1 MKQVINKEQYLRYLP
16 LAGLFTTKRTREI
29 LSVNP
34 TIDNERK
41 DAENSVITIYNYNS
55 EQVEE
60 KKETDFQEINN
71 WKNKTGIT
79 WINIDGLKKSEIE
92 AVCASF
98 SVHYLITED
107 ILSIGQRP
115 KADETEG
122 VLYCLLNML
131 YYNDTKHQVEAEQ
144 ISIVL
149 GKDFLISFQ
158 EDAIRDVFNP
168 IRTRLKSSRSQIRQR
183 PADYL
188 LYSMIDLIV
197 DNYFVVM
204 EKLGEE
210 IELLEEEVTRRS
222 NKRSLAKINQLRKEL
237 IVLKRNIGPVRD
249 LVSSIIRSESELLDD
264 KTVKYFKD
272 VHDHISQ
279 AYDLS
284 DNYRDVMMTIQDLYL
299 SNVNLKMN
307 EAMKIMAVVTSLLAP
322 ATVIGGIFG
331 MNFKIIP
338 LTESQNGFYITIAI
352 MIIIPLLMI
361 SWFRRKG
368 LL

>member
-1 MKQVINKEQYLRYLP
+1 MKKIINTEQYLKYLP
-16 LAGLFTTKRTREI
+16 LSGFFTTKRTREI

-34 TIDNERK
+34 TTEKERK
-41 DAENSVITIYNYNS
+41 EADKTEITIFNYS
-55 EQVEE
+55 TEQIEE
-60 KKETDFQEINN
+60 KKAINN
-71 WKNKTGIT
+71 DNISEWKSKSGIT
-79 WINIDGLKKSEIE
+79 WINIDGLKKTEVEKICSD
-92 AVCASF
+92 F
-98 SVHYLITED
+98 SIHILIAED
-107 ILSIGQRP
+107 ILSVGQRP

-131 YYNDTKHQVEAEQ
+131 YYNELKQQVETEQ

-149 GKDFLISFQ
+149 GKTFLISFQ

-168 IRTRLKSSRSQIRQR
+168 IRARLKSTRSQIRQR

-188 LYSMIDLIV
+188 LYSMVDIIV

-204 EKLGEE
+204 EKIGEQ
-210 IELLEEEVTRRS
+210 IEQLEEEVARKS

-249 LVSSIIRSESELLDD
+249 LVNSIIRSESELLDD

-279 AYDLS
+279 AHDLS

-331 MNFKIIP
+331 MNFKTIP
-338 LTESQNGFYITIAI
+338 LSEAQNGFYFIVAS
-352 MIIIPLLMI
+352 MVVVPLFMI
-361 SWFRRKG
+361 SWFKRKG

>member
-1 MKQVINKEQYLRYLP
+1 
-16 LAGLFTTKRTREI
+16 
-29 LSVNP
+29 
-34 TIDNERK
+34 
-41 DAENSVITIYNYNS
+41 
-55 EQVEE
+55 
-60 KKETDFQEINN
+60 
-71 WKNKTGIT
+71 
-79 WINIDGLKKSEIE
+79 
-92 AVCASF
+92 
-98 SVHYLITED
+98 
-107 ILSIGQRP
+107 
-115 KADETEG
+115 
-122 VLYCLLNML
+122 ML
-131 YYNDTKHQVEAEQ
+131 YYNETKHQVEAEQ

-149 GKDFLISFQ
+149 GKEFLISFQ

-168 IRTRLKSSRSQIRQR
+168 MRIRLDSARSQTRQR

-204 EKLGEE
+204 ERLGED
-210 IELLEEEVTRRS
+210 IEFLEEEVTRRS
-222 NKRSLAKINQLRKEL
+222 NKRSLAKINQIRKEL

-284 DNYRDVMMTIQDLYL
+284 DNYRDVIMTIQDLYL

-338 LTESQNGFYITIAI
+338 LAENQNGFFITIAI

>member
-1 MKQVINKEQYLRYLP
+1 MKKITKTEQYLKYLP
-16 LAGLFTTKRTREI
+16 LSGLFTTRRTREI
-29 LSVNP
+29 LSINP
-34 TIDNERK
+34 TTETERK
-41 DAENSVITIYNYNS
+41 DAEKTEITIFNYTAQ
-55 EQVEE
+55 EVEE
-60 KKETDFQEINN
+60 KKEDNIKQTTG
-71 WKNKTGIT
+71 WKNKPGIT
-79 WINIDGLKKSEIE
+79 WINIDGLKKEDTE
-92 AVCASF
+92 AICSAF
-98 SVHYLITED
+98 SIHYLITED
-107 ILSIGQRP
+107 ILSVGQRP
-115 KADETEG
+115 KTDETEG

-131 YYNDTKHQVEAEQ
+131 YYNETKLEVEVEQ

-149 GKDFLISFQ
+149 GKNFLISFQ
-158 EDAIRDVFNP
+158 EEAIRDVFNP
-168 IRTRLKSSRSQIRQR
+168 VRNKLKSSRSQIRQR
-183 PADYL
+183 PVDYL

-204 EKLGEE
+204 EKLGEQ

-249 LVSSIIRSESELLDD
+249 LVNSIIRSESELLDD
-264 KTVKYFKD
+264 NTVKYFKD

-279 AYDLS
+279 AHDLS
-284 DNYRDVMMTIQDLYL
+284 DNYRDFMMTIQDLYL

-331 MNFKIIP
+331 MNFRIIP
-338 LTESQNGFYITIAI
+338 FSENPNGFYFVVAL
-352 MIIIPLLMI
+352 MIIVPLFMI
-361 SWFRRKG
+361 SWFKRKG